1 MAKESFVYSKLFGS
15 SLSSIKRPD
24 FNQTL
29 VENTLKSQISLQELP
44 QVSVNLTE
52 GELFRYKKSS
62 KELNIPRWCTLTT
75 MSFQYYKSQISAI
88 CGEKA
93 LFCLPIANILAVKAF
108 ANKNEYFFEI
118 LTGEDKNMS
127 PYSTKFTMQ
136 STDSVASERHLLN
149 KPRHL
154 ESRIGK
160 FTKPNVSTKII
171 PNSAKIIKK
180 DGRVRDAKTSWT
192 SRENNMYLTEERLI
206 FVVSKKSEW
215 EKWQKMFKCLE
226 KVEVTREAYN
236 KA

>member
-24 FNQTL
+24 SNQSL
-29 VENTLKSQISLQELP
+29 VENTIKSHISLQELP
-44 QVSVNLTE
+44 RDAVNLTE

-62 KELNIPRWCTLTT
+62 KELNIPRWCTLTAV
-75 MSFQYYKSQISAI
+75 SFQYYKSQISAI

-93 LFCLPIANILAVKAF
+93 LFCLPVLNIIAVKAF

-118 LTGEDKNMS
+118 LTVEDNMS

-136 STDSVASERHLLN
+136 STDSAASERHLLN

-154 ESRIGK
+154 ETRIGK
-160 FTKPNVSTKII
+160 FTKPNVNTKII
-171 PNSAKIIKK
+171 PNSAKLIKK

-192 SRENNMYLTEERLI
+192 RRENNMYLTEERLI
-206 FVVSKKSEW
+206 FVVSKKGDW
-215 EKWQKMFKCLE
+215 EKWQKIFKSLE
-226 KVEVTREAYN
+226 KVEVIREAYN